1 MMEGTS
7 PLLEEALQEAARV
20 LGDEGEPWRAAFAPG
35 RLNLIGAHVD
45 HSGGPVLPIGLPQG
59 TLVLARPGQGKGFR
73 FLSLREGLHVAESLP
88 SRGGGQGWAD
98 YLFGVL
104 HFLLEEEDLDFPQG
118 LDLVV
123 HGDLLVGAGLSSSA
137 SLTVAATMAALEVAG
152 KRWSPERVALLAYR
166 AEHDFKGVSCGIQD
180 PFASALALP
189 GKALFLHCREIRWEY
204 VPFPSDEVEI
214 ALCDTGVPRSL
225 AGSAFND
232 RVAECREAY
241 RLLSERIP
249 GKPSLADHDPVD
261 VKEARSWMPEGPWRR
276 AMHVTREA
284 RRVEKAAVLL
294 AGDDLEGFGELLWES
309 YESSREWYQSTIP
322 ELDALV
328 EAARTVPGCLGA
340 RLSGGGFGGAIFA
353 LLRPRVF
360 TGFKKTLER
369 AYLDRFERK
378 PEIRKVEVGGS
389 WGGLGRF

>member
-7 PLLEEALQEAARV
+7 PLLDEARDRAAQV
-20 LGDEGEPWRAAFAPG
+20 LGEEHGPWRAAFAPG

-59 TLVLARPGQGKGFR
+59 TLVLVREGRGGKFR
-73 FLSLREGLHVAESLP
+73 FFSLREGFREMDVLP
-88 SRGGGQGWAD
+88 ARAGREGWAD
-98 YLFGVL
+98 YLIGVL
-104 HFLLEEEDLDFPQG
+104 HFLREEEGVEFPQG

-152 KRWSPERVALLAYR
+152 KSWAPERVAFLAYR

-180 PFASALALP
+180 PFASALAVP

-204 VPFPSDEVEI
+204 VPFPSDEVEV
-214 ALCDTGVPRSL
+214 ALCDTGIPRSL

-232 RVAECREAY
+232 RVAECKEAH

-249 GKPSLADHDPVD
+249 GKPSLADHEPGEV
-261 VKEARSWMPEGPWRR
+261 EASRSWMPEGPWRR

-284 RRVEKAAVLL
+284 RRVEKAALLL
-294 AGDDLEGFGELLWES
+294 ARDDLEGFGELLWES
-309 YESSREWYQSTIP
+309 YRSSREWYQSTIP
-322 ELDALV
+322 ELDTLV

-340 RLSGGGFGGAIFA
+340 RLSGGGFGGAVFA
-353 LLRPRVF
+353 LLRPGVF
-360 TGFKKTLER
+360 APFKETLER
-369 AYLDRFERK
+369 AFLKDFGRK
-378 PEIRKVEVGGS
+378 PGIRRVETGGS

>member
-7 PLLEEALQEAARV
+7 PLLDQARERADQV
-20 LGDEGEPWRAAFAPG
+20 LGPSPEPWRAAFAPG

-45 HSGGPVLPIGLPQG
+45 HSGGPVLTIGLPQG
-59 TLVLARPGQGKGFR
+59 TLVLAREGRGGGFR
-73 FLSLREGLHVAESLP
+73 FFSLLEGLREVEILPRESG
-88 SRGGGQGWAD
+88 REGWAD
-98 YLFGVL
+98 YIIGVL
-104 HFLLEEEDLDFPQG
+104 HFLEEEEGVSFPMG

-137 SLTVAATMAALEVAG
+137 SLTVAATMAALEVAER
-152 KRWSPERVALLAYR
+152 RWAPERVALLAYR
-166 AEHDFKGVSCGIQD
+166 AEHDFKGVSCGVQD

-204 VPFPSDEVEI
+204 VPFPSGEVEI
-214 ALCDTGVPRSL
+214 ALCDTGIPRSL

-249 GKPSLADHDPVD
+249 GKPSLADHEPRAV
-261 VKEARSWMPEGPWRR
+261 EAAREWMPEGPWRR
-276 AMHVTREA
+276 AVHVTRES

-294 AGDDLEGFGELLWES
+294 ARDDLEGFGKLLWES
-309 YESSREWYQSTIP
+309 YQSSRDWYQSTIP
-322 ELDALV
+322 ELDTLV
-328 EAARTVPGCLGA
+328 EAARDVPGCLGA
-340 RLSGGGFGGAIFA
+340 RLSGGGFGGAVFA
-353 LLRPRVF
+353 LLRPGVF
-360 TGFKKTLER
+360 DSFKEVLEK
-369 AYLDRFERK
+369 AYLETHGRRPSIK
-378 PEIRKVEVGGS
+378 KVETGGT